1 MTPQGQVNHIV
12 TSGGGKG
19 ARDVGISSFTA
30 FVDEVI
36 HFVYVEIGLDR
47 LVLHAIVGEGTE
59 LDSLVID
66 R

>member
-36 HFVYVEIGLDR
+36 HFVYVEIGLDGWSCTR
-47 LVLHAIVGEGTE
+47 
-59 LDSLVID
+59 SLA
-66 R
+66 RGPSSTPW